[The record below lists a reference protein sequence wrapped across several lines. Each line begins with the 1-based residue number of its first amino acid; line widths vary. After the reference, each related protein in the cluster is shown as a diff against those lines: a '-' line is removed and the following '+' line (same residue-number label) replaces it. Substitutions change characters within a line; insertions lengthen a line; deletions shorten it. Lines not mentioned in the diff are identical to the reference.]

1 MSESTVVE
9 LRRGAY
15 HDSVTLLQVSRTL
28 AAVDGVHAA
37 QVAMGTEL
45 NLDVLRTM
53 GFDVPS
59 SAGANDMVL
68 ALRAIDDDALARARE
83 ALEAALTPTSGGTSR
98 GLGLRRP
105 PAPSARPR
113 GACRTR
119 TLPWSPCPASTPSLR
134 RWTRWR
140 PGCRC

>member
-28 AAVDGVHAA
+28 AAVEGVHAA

-53 GFDVPS
+53 GFEVPS

-83 ALEAALTPTSGGTSR
+83 ALEAALSPTSGGTSR
-98 GLGLRRP
+98 G
-105 PAPSARPR
+105 
-113 GACRTR
+113 
-119 TLPWSPCPASTPSLR
+119 
-134 RWTRWR
+134 WR
-140 PGCRC
+140 PGSGGSGSAACRPCCGG